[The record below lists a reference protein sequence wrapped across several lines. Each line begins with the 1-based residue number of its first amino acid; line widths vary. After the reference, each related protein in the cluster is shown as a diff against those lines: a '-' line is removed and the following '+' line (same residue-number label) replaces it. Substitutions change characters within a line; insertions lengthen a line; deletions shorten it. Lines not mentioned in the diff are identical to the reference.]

1 MSYILEALKKSSE
14 ERSRLVCVATP
25 DGPALSAAS
34 QAPRR
39 LAWWPAVIIG
49 VGALTVIAFFG
60 IGAAQRNDTPAPTAT
75 VAKTSDTANTP
86 DLAQAPEPTVTA
98 PTTAKV
104 KTRPAHD
111 PAPQPPASAPP
122 ADVAPP
128 PKKVAEKPAPPR
140 EVPMA
145 AATSGSAPQP
155 ASEVRGE
162 MPPALL
168 QQVQAIP
175 ISAHI
180 YSSKPAE
187 RMVIINGR
195 AVREGDALPSGAIV
209 EQITPDGIAVSFQGY
224 RAKRSVQ

>member
-14 ERSRLVCVATP
+14 ERARLVCVAAS
-25 DGPALSAAS
+25 DSPAVSAAG
-34 QAPRR
+34 QAIRR
-39 LAWWPAVIIG
+39 PARWPLAIIG
-49 VGALTVIAFFG
+49 VGALAVIAFFG
-60 IGAAQRNDTPAPTAT
+60 ISAAQRNEAPASAAT
-75 VAKTSDTANTP
+75 VAKTSDTAATADVAKN
-86 DLAQAPEPTVTA
+86 PEPADAA

-104 KTRPAHD
+104 KSRPAKD
-111 PAPQPPASAPP
+111 PAPQSPPS
-122 ADVAPP
+122 APP
-128 PKKVAEKPAPPR
+128 PKKFAAKLAPPP
-140 EVPMA
+140 EVPLA
-145 AATSGSAPQP
+145 ASGSTPQA

-187 RMVIINGR
+187 RMVIITGR
-195 AVREGDALPSGAIV
+195 AVREGDALPSGALV
-209 EQITPDGIAVSFQGY
+209 EQITPDGISVSVQGY

>member
-14 ERSRLVCVATP
+14 ERARLVCVAAP
-25 DGPALSAAS
+25 DGPAVSGAG
-34 QAPRR
+34 QAIRR
-39 LAWWPAVIIG
+39 PARWPIAMIG
-49 VGALTVIAFFG
+49 VGALAAIAFFG
-60 IGAAQRNDTPAPTAT
+60 IGVDQRNEAPAPAAT
-75 VAKTSDTANTP
+75 VAKTSDTAATADVAKN
-86 DLAQAPEPTVTA
+86 PEPADAA

-104 KTRPAHD
+104 KSRPAQD
-111 PAPQPPASAPP
+111 PAPQSPPSAPP

-128 PKKVAEKPAPPR
+128 PKKFAAKPAPPP
-140 EVPMA
+140 EVPPA
-145 AATSGSAPQP
+145 ASGSAPQA

-195 AVREGDALPSGAIV
+195 AVREGDALPSGALV
-209 EQITPDGIAVSFQGY
+209 EQITPDGISVSFQGY
-224 RAKRSVQ
+224 RTKRSVQ

>member
-1 MSYILEALKKSSE
+1 M
-14 ERSRLVCVATP
+14 
-25 DGPALSAAS
+25 
-34 QAPRR
+34 AP
-39 LAWWPAVIIG
+39 
-49 VGALTVIAFFG
+49 
-60 IGAAQRNDTPAPTAT
+60 
-75 VAKTSDTANTP
+75 
-86 DLAQAPEPTVTA
+86 
-98 PTTAKV
+98 
-104 KTRPAHD
+104 
-111 PAPQPPASAPP
+111 
-122 ADVAPP
+122 
-128 PKKVAEKPAPPR
+128 
-140 EVPMA
+140 
-145 AATSGSAPQP
+145 ATSGSAPQA

-209 EQITPDGIAVSFQGY
+209 EQITPDGISVSFQGY